1 MPELSR
7 FYGIIIRM
15 FFKDHFPS
23 HFHAF
28 YQDCEAIISIEDGS
42 VIKGKLPQRAQAMV
56 EEWRKLHVSELKEN
70 WDLGRKPE
78 PMYPIKPLD

>member
-15 FFKDHFPS
+15 FFKDHFPA

-28 YQDCEAIISIEDGS
+28 YQDSEAVISIEDGK
-42 VIKGKLPQRAQAMV
+42 ILNGKLPKRAQTMV
-56 EEWRKLHVSELKEN
+56 EEWRKIHLNELTEN
-70 WDLGRKPE
+70 WNLSRKPE
-78 PMYPIKPLD
+78 PMYPIDPLD